1 MAIFKVSDQVGYNQK
16 DVKLVNRAVIFRTI
30 RESGKISRAELAKI
44 SHLNPS
50 TVTHITR
57 ELLKQGLIEEMGFG
71 ETKVGR
77 PTSLLR
83 VRSEHGYI
91 IAVRLS
97 RHNITGILTNLDIQ
111 NTFRHTVT
119 SSSLSHPIDI
129 SLPALLNLI
138 QSLIRESGVARE
150 KILGIGI
157 CTPGPLDATQGVLIS
172 PPNFP
177 GWPSTPLKQI
187 VHDATGF
194 PTFLDND
201 ANAAALAEKWF
212 GGGKEWEH
220 FVYVLIEDGIGG
232 GLVINGDIYRGEHD
246 VAGEIG
252 HITIDLNGPRCD
264 CGNIGCFELYASPKS
279 AEEYVCKEIA
289 SGRHSLALDLAG
301 NDFES
306 VQFEHIIQAALKQ
319 DPVALEALAAIKT
332 ALAAGLINVINTF
345 DPETVVIGGRMGK
358 AVEIILDDLQREVS
372 RRLMPRGEHDVL
384 ITLSELQED
393 APLIGA
399 FSLVL
404 RELFQNPEFHKI

>member
-1 MAIFKVSDQVGYNQK
+1 MAIFRVSEQVGYNQK
-16 DVKLVNRAVIFRTI
+16 DVRLVNRAVIFRTI

-44 SHLNPS
+44 CQLNPS

-57 ELLKQGLIEEMGFG
+57 ELLKQGLIEEVGFG
-71 ETKVGR
+71 ESKIGR

-83 VRSEHGYI
+83 IRSEHGYI

-97 RHNITGILTNLDIQ
+97 RHNITGILTDFDMQHSIRQ
-111 NTFRHTVT
+111 TVT

-138 QSLIRESGVARE
+138 QSLITEAGVEREN
-150 KILGIGI
+150 ILGIGI

-177 GWPSTPLKQI
+177 GWPSTPLKKI
-187 VHDATGF
+187 VHEATGF

-212 GGGKEWEH
+212 GGGREWDH
-220 FVYVLIEDGIGG
+220 FVYILIEDGIGG

-252 HITIDLNGPRCD
+252 HMTIDINGPTCD

-279 AEEYVCKEIA
+279 IEDYVCKE
-289 SGRHSLALDLAG
+289 LANGYSSAILDLAG
-301 NDFES
+301 GDFS
-306 VQFEHIIQAALKQ
+306 RVHFDLIIEAALRQ
-319 DPVALEALAAIKT
+319 DPLALQALDALKT
-332 ALAAGLINVINTF
+332 GLAAGLINVINTF
-345 DPETVVIGGRMGK
+345 DPETVVIGGRIGK
-358 AVEIILDDLQREVS
+358 AVEIILQDLRDEVR
-372 RRLMPRGEHDVL
+372 RRLMPRGDPEV
-384 ITLSELQED
+384 IIALSELKDD

-404 RELFQNPEFHKI
+404 RELFQNPEFHPA